1 MGVVGSL
8 RLQYKIGKVAGWI
21 EDYISKSLDIHPRV
35 FGLVTIGTVS
45 NFISSSARE
54 YIEEAYRADVDRES
68 FIHVCMCS
76 AVCALGS
83 KRDDVQ
89 NIVVYVVK
97 KAAVKCP
104 LLHPLIESVPQ
115 SKATSIV

>member
-1 MGVVGSL
+1 MGVVGSIK
-8 RLQYKIGKVAGWI
+8 LQYKIGKVAGWI

-35 FGLVTIGTVS
+35 FGQVTIGAVS
-45 NFISSSARE
+45 NYISSSARE
-54 YIEEAYRADVDRES
+54 YIEEAYSADVEIES

-76 AVCALGS
+76 AVCTMGS
-83 KRDDVQ
+83 KRGDVQ
-89 NIVVYVVK
+89 NIVVYVIK

-115 SKATSIV
+115 SKLTSIV